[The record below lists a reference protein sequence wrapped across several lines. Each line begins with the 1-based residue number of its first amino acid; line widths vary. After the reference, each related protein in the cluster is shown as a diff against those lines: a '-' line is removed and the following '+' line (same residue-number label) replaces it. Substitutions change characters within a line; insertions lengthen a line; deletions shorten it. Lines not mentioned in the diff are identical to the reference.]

1 MVGKIKVHF
10 GCASHKLADWINVD
24 LNRFCKPDLVADLTK
39 PFPFKSNSVD
49 YIHSED
55 FLDQIELA
63 DAYIF
68 LQESLRILKR
78 DGVMRILTPNLKE
91 FARRYLK
98 GDKELIKLWNREVQI
113 PLKTGTLC
121 EIFNLGI
128 RLLGHRFLY
137 DEPTLAQLLRECGFE
152 PKKVSYNYSEESE
165 LRGLDIRSPQTGISI
180 YYDCYKGK
188 KIKGGNELPSFFH
201 LFRWLKRLLRW

>member
-1 MVGKIKVHF
+1 MH
-10 GCASHKLADWINVD
+10 
-24 LNRFCKPDLVADLTK
+24 
-39 PFPFKSNSVD
+39 
-49 YIHSED
+49 
-55 FLDQIELA
+55 
-63 DAYIF
+63 IF

-152 PKKVSYNYSEESE
+152 PKKVSYDYSEQNE

-188 KIKGGNELPSFFH
+188 KIKRGNDLPFFFH